1 MYIFL
6 DESGQFTK
14 NNNEEYFI
22 VVSFTVGE
30 PKRTRKRFK
39 MWQKTR
45 FPKRMRYQSEI
56 KWSSDISD
64 ELRLR
69 TLKFISKLD
78 VRIIY
83 SFLKR
88 KNIPD
93 CYFNG
98 KKIESGLLY
107 TSVIAET
114 LEMYLPS
121 VELEFRAFCDQRH
134 LKNVTQ
140 SEFKNLLKV
149 HLLPGLP
156 AKSIFQV
163 EMVDSTTDA
172 NIQIADWLAGA
183 LSCYKEKKVNGEEYY
198 RILRNNII
206 KQKELFEDNVSN
218 YE

>member
-6 DESGQFTK
+6 DESGQFEK
-14 NNNEEYFI
+14 NNNDEYFI

-69 TLKFISKLD
+69 TLKFISRLD
-78 VRIIY
+78 VRICY

-93 CYFNG
+93 NYFNENT
-98 KKIESGLLY
+98 IESGLLY

-121 VELEFRAFCDQRH
+121 LELEFRAFCDQRH
-134 LKNVTQ
+134 LKNVTRG
-140 SEFKNLLKV
+140 EFRNLLKA
-149 HLLPGLP
+149 HLLPRLP
-156 AKSIFQV
+156 AMPIFQV

-172 NIQIADWLAGA
+172 NIQIADWLAGGSV
-183 LSCYKEKKVNGEEYY
+183 LLYRKETQ
-198 RILRNNII
+198 R
-206 KQKELFEDNVSN
+206 
-218 YE
+218 